1 MIITDNIF
9 NDMFNSVAREFKG
22 RVELLEGSTLLQV
35 FKHDDALQ
43 GFTIEKAGDNTKFFG
58 YGICQKATVKLR
70 DKNRAIHI
78 QKGQVLQIAHGVEED
93 YLYTYPA
100 LFVDEVVRDEIT
112 NDLTIT
118 AYDAIYKATNIR
130 VKDLLLPQPHT
141 LRTFI
146 HAAAAMVG
154 MPASFKNINSNLLNL
169 EYSDYSTVYANFSG
183 EETLREALDD
193 AAEVLG
199 AIYYVNSNWEICFRG
214 LDVVGEPVL
223 EIDKSKYFELSM
235 KTAHTIQKV
244 MSVTELGDNIEATTG
259 IDGDTAYLRENAFL
273 TLRPDVA
280 SILDSILLAVRGLTL
295 VQFECKHRG
304 DFRIETGDKVCITTK
319 DNALVNVYVLE
330 DSITYNGGL
339 VGTTKW
345 EYTENEAA
353 DAANPT
359 TLGDKLNQTFAKVD
373 KAEKKITLLA
383 SETDELNSKMSKLE
397 MDTDSITAT
406 VESTKTDVE
415 ELSNRVDA
423 TITEDAVNILV
434 QQQIREGV
442 QSVET
447 ATGFTFNGDGLT
459 VSKSGTEMETAITE
473 DGMTVYRN
481 GDEMLVADGEGVS
494 AKNLTAS
501 TYIILDNATR
511 LSVVNGR
518 VCCYWIG
525 G

>member
-70 DKNRAIHI
+70 DKDRAINI
-78 QKGQVLQIAHGVEED
+78 QKGQVLQIAHGVGED

-141 LRTFI
+141 LQTFI

-169 EYSDYSTVYANFSG
+169 EYNDYSTVYANFSG

-223 EIDKSKYFELSM
+223 EIDKSKYFELSV

-273 TLRPDVA
+273 TLRPDIA
-280 SILDSILLAVRGLTL
+280 SILESILLAVRGLTL

-304 DFRIETGDKVCITTK
+304 DFRLETGDKVCITTK
-319 DNALVNVYVLE
+319 DNSLVRVYILD

-345 EYTENEAA
+345 EHTENEAA

-373 KAEKKITLLA
+373 KVNNQITLLTT
-383 SETDELNSKMSKLE
+383 ETDRLDTKVSELKLN
-397 MDTDSITAT
+397 TDSIRAS
-406 VESTKTDVE
+406 VERTQEDVNQLTNKVE
-415 ELSNRVDA
+415 A
-423 TITEDAVNILV
+423 TITEDEVNIIV
-434 QQQIREGV
+434 QQQLSNGV
-442 QSVET
+442 ESVET
-447 ATGFTFNGDGLT
+447 STGFKFDKDGMT
-459 VSKSGTEMETAITE
+459 ISKAGTAMSTQITE
-473 DGMTVYRN
+473 DGMTVKRD
-481 GDEMLVADGEGVS
+481 DEPM
-494 AKNLTAS
+494 LTADNRGVQAVNLQAK
-501 TYIILDNATR
+501 TYLIIGESCR
-511 LSVVNGR
+511 FEERSGYVG
-518 VCCYWIG
+518 CFWIG

>member
-70 DKNRAIHI
+70 DKDRAINI

-112 NDLTIT
+112 NDLTVT

-141 LRTFI
+141 LQTFI

-223 EIDKSKYFELSM
+223 EIDKSKYFELSV
-235 KTAHTIQKV
+235 KTARTIQKV

-273 TLRPDVA
+273 TLRPDIA
-280 SILDSILLAVRGLTL
+280 SILESILLAVRGLTL

-304 DFRIETGDKVCITTK
+304 DFRLETGDKVCITTK
-319 DNALVNVYVLE
+319 DNALVRVYILD

-406 VESTKTDVE
+406 VESTKSDVE

-459 VSKSGTEMETAITE
+459 VSKSGTEMETTITE

-481 GDEMLVADGEGVS
+481 GDEMLVADGEGVN

>member
-1 MIITDNIF
+1 MIITDNVF

-70 DKNRAIHI
+70 DKDRAINI

-112 NDLTIT
+112 NDLTVT

-141 LRTFI
+141 LQTFI

-223 EIDKSKYFELSM
+223 EIDKSKYFELSV

-280 SILDSILLAVRGLTL
+280 SILESILLAVRGLTL

-304 DFRIETGDKVCITTK
+304 DFRLETGDKVCITTK
-319 DNALVNVYVLE
+319 DNALVRVYILD

-373 KAEKKITLLA
+373 KAEKRITLLA

-434 QQQIREGV
+434 QQQMREGV

-459 VSKSGTEMETAITE
+459 VSKSGTEMETTITE

-481 GDEMLVADGEGVS
+481 GDEMLVADGEGVN